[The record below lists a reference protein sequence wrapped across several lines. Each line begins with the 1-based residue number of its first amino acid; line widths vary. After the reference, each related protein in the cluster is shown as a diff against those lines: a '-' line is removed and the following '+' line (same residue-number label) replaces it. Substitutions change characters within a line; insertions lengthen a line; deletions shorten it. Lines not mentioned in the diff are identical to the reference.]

1 MKSIPNEILFA
12 EVKDRL
18 ARGEKARILLVGT
31 SMTPVLENGACYVT
45 LSPLDRE
52 AEVGD
57 VVLASYRGREILHR
71 IIRISGD
78 AVTLQ
83 GDNCYDT
90 EAVQQKDIL
99 ALLTHVDYRDGRSI
113 DCSSPLWQQMSRRS
127 LRRKR
132 YRNLAIR
139 HLGRDGR
146 KRLRPW
152 YFLLLAILMWAPLN
166 GLAAQ
171 FPNYVLGLRADHFV
185 HASIYILCAPFLMD
199 LILRQNSSRT
209 RCLLQFL
216 LLWACCGLVGITTE
230 CGQMLLPYRGYDVN
244 DLVAN
249 FIGATLG
256 CIIVAAYRLRRAR
269 HQSSRQT
276 AA

>member
-1 MKSIPNEILFA
+1 MKTIPNEILFA

-18 ARGEKARILLVGT
+18 SRGQKSRIMLVGT

-45 LSPLDRE
+45 LSPLGRE
-52 AEVGD
+52 VEVGD
-57 VVLASYRGREILHR
+57 VVLATYRGREILHR
-71 IIRISGD
+71 VISISGD
-78 AVTLQ
+78 TVILQ
-83 GDNCYDT
+83 GDNCYGT
-90 EAVQQKDIL
+90 EVVHRSDVC
-99 ALLTHVDYRDGRSI
+99 ALLTHVDYRDGRSV
-113 DCSSPLWQQMSRRS
+113 DCDSQLWQQMSRRS

-132 YRNLAIR
+132 LRNLAIR
-139 HLGRDGR
+139 LMGRDGR
-146 KRLRPW
+146 RRLRPW

-199 LILRQNSSRT
+199 LILRPGASRT
-209 RCLLQFL
+209 KRFLQFL
-216 LLWACCGLVGITTE
+216 LLWASCGLVGITTE
-230 CGQMLLPYRGYDVN
+230 CGQVLLPFRGYDVN

-256 CIIVAAYRLRRAR
+256 CILVAAYHLRRR
-269 HQSSRQT
+269 
-276 AA
+276 